1 MHRLPSTTAAAFRF
15 TLTPAQ
21 LSRVN
26 LCRRAGIAWSAG
38 PGTGGYFVNSMS
50 KRFTVSTLSA
60 ALFCIAASA
69 QTAQYTLTGE
79 GGERLLTLNTTSLDE
94 IPYVPLQALIEQAG
108 GSFNALPARLR
119 VDLGGST
126 AWLRTGESRVYAL
139 SIFSLRH
146 PIRDQHGVPL
156 IAASDVPDFFLK
168 SFRTTVRTV
177 EAETP
182 TQITTT
188 PDATVSPTAV
198 PPTRVLKPM
207 DEPDALEQLGE
218 LSSTP
223 ASISR
228 IVIDP
233 GHGGYDTGV
242 QAGDGLSE
250 ESVTLSVA
258 ERLKS
263 LLTTDGRFVTVLTRE
278 EDADMSFPQRANAAG
293 AVPGTLLISLHA
305 GSSLSPATEGV
316 AVFYPTPATA
326 AATGTTSV
334 TATLLGVDHRLL
346 VEGRKFADA
355 LAASLGASAAV
366 PLRGVMEVPL
376 RMQSDMNIL
385 TAQIELGCLTNPADA
400 QRLASEGYL
409 ARLASGI
416 FDGIVAYV
424 DGEQPASAA
433 TPADTP
439 PAPVEN

>member
-1 MHRLPSTTAAAFRF
+1 M
-15 TLTPAQ
+15 
-21 LSRVN
+21 SR
-26 LCRRAGIAWSAG
+26 
-38 PGTGGYFVNSMS
+38 
-50 KRFTVSTLSA
+50 RFTVSILSA
-60 ALFCIAASA
+60 AFFCIAASA

-79 GGERLLTLNTTSLDE
+79 SGERLLTLNTTSLDDT
-94 IPYVPLQALIEQAG
+94 PYVPLQALIEQAG

-168 SFRTTVRTV
+168 SFRTTVRAV

-182 TQITTT
+182 TPSTTL
-188 PDATVSPTAV
+188 DATVSPTAA
-198 PPTRVLKPM
+198 PPTRVLRPM

-223 ASISR
+223 AAIGR

-278 EDADMSFPQRANAAG
+278 EDTDLSFPQRANAAG
-293 AVPGTLLISLHA
+293 AVPGTLLISLHT

-355 LAASLGASAAV
+355 LAASLAASTAV
-366 PLRGVMEVPL
+366 PLRGVMEAPL

-439 PAPVEN
+439 PTPMEN